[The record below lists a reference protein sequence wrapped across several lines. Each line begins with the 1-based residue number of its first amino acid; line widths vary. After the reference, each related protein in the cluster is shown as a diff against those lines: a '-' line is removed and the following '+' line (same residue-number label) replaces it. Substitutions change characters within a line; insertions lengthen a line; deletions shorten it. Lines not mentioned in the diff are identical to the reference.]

1 MHNNSR
7 RLTAPPHTRLHEL
20 LVSGDGRE
28 VEGKRAVQCLEI
40 SVSQLTG
47 VEESVAPLIA
57 QAVELLERAN
67 LAVLVLFSLLS
78 TTW

>member
-1 MHNNSR
+1 MA
-7 RLTAPPHTRLHEL
+7 TA
-20 LVSGDGRE
+20 E
-28 VEGKRAVQCLEI
+28 VEGKWAVQCLEI

-47 VEESVAPLIA
+47 VEESVAPLIT

-67 LAVLVLFSLLS
+67 LAVLVIFPLLS